1 MHHLVTSFPFKE
13 HKQTCEQI
21 RETYVNNKA
30 IMRIGFPFFVF
41 FSHLFQGYSL
51 MRQQLFRIEIERVV

>member
-1 MHHLVTSFPFKE
+1 MRTDQTNIR
-13 HKQTCEQI
+13 KQQS
-21 RETYVNNKA
+21 NNA
-30 IMRIGFPFFVF
+30 HWVSILCVF